1 MNLKVLL
8 SDLSFSN
15 SENVSRLA
23 DIADHLHPKMDPRHF
38 LNFLVPIER
47 ALGKNVSDGDILI
60 TKLDRKDKERETR
73 PLVFILDNLRSAFNV
88 GSIFRLADA
97 TGAEQVY
104 LCGYTPTPESDAVKK
119 TSLGSEQSVKW
130 SSVKDLPT
138 ALRRVKAAGYHI
150 VALETA
156 EKSLD
161 FYETPLPSPT
171 AFVVGNERFGLDYP
185 TLPLCDEVRTIPQ
198 VGIKNS
204 VNVAVALGAAAFEWQ
219 RQWNLK
225 SDHLR
230 TQR

>member
-8 SDLSFSN
+8 SDLVHSLDPEVARL
-15 SENVSRLA
+15 SEIS
-23 DIADHLHPKMDPRHF
+23 DHLHPTMEARHF
-38 LNFLVPIER
+38 ANFLVPIER
-47 ALGKNVSDGDILI
+47 VLGRNVADGDILI
-60 TKLDRKDKERETR
+60 TTRDRKNSVRKTR
-73 PLVFILDNLRSAFNV
+73 PLCFVLDNLRSAFNV

-97 TGAEQVY
+97 IGVEEVF
-104 LCGYTPTPESDAVKK
+104 LCGYTPTPAQEQVKK
-119 TSLGSEQSVKW
+119 TALGSEESVRW
-130 SSVKDLPT
+130 TNPKDLPT
-138 ALRRVKAAGYHI
+138 ALHGLRIRGYHI

-161 FYETPLPSPT
+161 FYSSPLKTPT

-185 TLPLCDEVRTIPQ
+185 SLPLCDEVRTLPQ

-225 SDHLR
+225 
-230 TQR
+230 